1 MVIYTS
7 PSQCSDM
14 AALPTVVQRQ
24 LWPRT
29 LLVKAFFFLLCAFS
43 LLFFHES
50 LVKNTYNGF
59 LSFSGISPSVPLSVI
74 ANNVANQIKL
84 H

>member
-1 MVIYTS
+1 MLRYGCPTHS
-7 PSQCSDM
+7 CAEATM
-14 AALPTVVQRQ
+14 AQNFACQS
-24 LWPRT
+24 
-29 LLVKAFFFLLCAFS
+29 FFFLLCAFS